1 MFTSRAEFRLL
12 LRQDNADLRLT
23 ESGHRLGLAS
33 DLRLERVLDKKNETT
48 ELLATLSK
56 LKVTPTEINGTLTSL
71 ITATI
76 KEKVSVENL
85 LRRPEISLQGL
96 LKNDHKLESRLSKF
110 SSEGKE
116 QAEILIKY
124 DSYLKKEQEM
134 VDKMG
139 SLEHYKI
146 NDGFNY
152 DRIKGLSAEGR
163 EKLKFINP
171 KSLGQASRISGVS
184 PADISII
191 MVYLGK

>member
-1 MFTSRAEFRLL
+1 
-12 LRQDNADLRLT
+12 
-23 ESGHRLGLAS
+23 
-33 DLRLERVLDKKNETT
+33 LDKKNETT

-56 LKVTPTEINGTLTSL
+56 LKVTPTEINGTLTTL